1 MINNIKLSLFF
12 IFSIFVFSCFN
23 ANSGVIIED
32 DKSYMSFQCSSN
44 DTYYISINDD
54 ISFVVDENSCDN
66 LFQIPIGKN
75 RVVVTKKGQEI
86 IVRDIFSSNGTTIN
100 IDLP

>member
-1 MINNIKLSLFF
+1 LTNSIKSP
-12 IFSIFVFSCFN
+12 IFYIVSIFIFSCFN

-32 DKSYMSFQCSSN
+32 DKSYMSFQCLSN

-54 ISFVVDENSCDN
+54 ISFVVDKNSCDN

>member
-1 MINNIKLSLFF
+1 
-12 IFSIFVFSCFN
+12 
-23 ANSGVIIED
+23 
-32 DKSYMSFQCSSN
+32 MSFKCSSN

-54 ISFVVDENSCDN
+54 ISFVVDENSCEN

-75 RVVVTKKGQEI
+75 RVVVTKKDREI